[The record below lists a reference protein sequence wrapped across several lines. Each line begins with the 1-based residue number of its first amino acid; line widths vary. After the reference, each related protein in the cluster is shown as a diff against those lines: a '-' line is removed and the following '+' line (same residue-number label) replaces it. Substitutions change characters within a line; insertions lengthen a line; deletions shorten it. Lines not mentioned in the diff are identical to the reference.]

1 MRLLAVVCAGVSAR
15 VATAA
20 TDARNCRREISA
32 LVITSP
38 NFQDAEALEP
48 IAIPLYCQHR
58 INRRINWR
66 AYLWTGWTLAILVV
80 GFAKE
85 YYMDGATVLIVALAV
100 GFVLVVMFF
109 VLEARKHAG
118 KWMDSDN

>member
-1 MRLLAVVCAGVSAR
+1 LSLLPSLSTVNIGS
-15 VATAA
+15 TGGS
-20 TDARNCRREISA
+20 TGA
-32 LVITSP
+32 LT
-38 NFQDAEALEP
+38 
-48 IAIPLYCQHR
+48 
-58 INRRINWR
+58 
-66 AYLWTGWTLAILVV
+66 LWTGWTLAILVV

>member
-1 MRLLAVVCAGVSAR
+1 MSVLPSLSTVNIGS
-15 VATAA
+15 TG
-20 TDARNCRREISA
+20 A
-32 LVITSP
+32 LT
-38 NFQDAEALEP
+38 
-48 IAIPLYCQHR
+48 
-58 INRRINWR
+58 
-66 AYLWTGWTLAILVV
+66 LWTGWTLAILVV